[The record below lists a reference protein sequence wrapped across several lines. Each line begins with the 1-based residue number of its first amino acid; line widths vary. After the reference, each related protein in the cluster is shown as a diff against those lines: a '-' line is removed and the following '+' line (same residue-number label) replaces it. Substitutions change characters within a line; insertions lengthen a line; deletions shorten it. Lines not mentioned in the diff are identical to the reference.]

1 MRHYHPWYTGV
12 WISGSEFLP
21 DGRLILCLTGS
32 HAIKLLDRWMDV
44 KYTLSLD
51 TSLWDVAV
59 INSSV
64 AVVT

>member
-1 MRHYHPWYTGV
+1 MRRYHPWYTGV

-21 DGRLILCLTGS
+21 DGRLILCLIGS

-51 TSLWDVAV
+51 T
-59 INSSV
+59 
-64 AVVT
+64 